1 MNHSK
6 GKWDDQFFITRIA
19 NILFHA
25 GLVPRKKAPSV
36 DYVKLRASMI
46 IQQKYRSVIRDM
58 FVKTILKGF
67 NVKVRPSHGRLIDA
81 MLWISNAMAFHGR
94 HLEEAPPA
102 IEEEPESEEPPQN
115 RSEEIIESIR
125 ICRMGGVT
133 V

>member
-1 MNHSK
+1 
-6 GKWDDQFFITRIA
+6 
-19 NILFHA
+19 
-25 GLVPRKKAPSV
+25 
-36 DYVKLRASMI
+36 MI

>member
-1 MNHSK
+1 MRQPLLNVYIKMSYK
-6 GKWDDQFFITRIA
+6 
-19 NILFHA
+19 
-25 GLVPRKKAPSV
+25 SV
-36 DYVKLRASMI
+36 RW
-46 IQQKYRSVIRDM
+46 R
-58 FVKTILKGF
+58 
-67 NVKVRPSHGRLIDA
+67 IDA

-102 IEEEPESEEPPQN
+102 IAEEPDSEEPPQN

>member
-1 MNHSK
+1 
-6 GKWDDQFFITRIA
+6 
-19 NILFHA
+19 
-25 GLVPRKKAPSV
+25 
-36 DYVKLRASMI
+36 
-46 IQQKYRSVIRDM
+46 
-58 FVKTILKGF
+58 
-67 NVKVRPSHGRLIDA
+67 

-102 IEEEPESEEPPQN
+102 IAEEPDSEEPPQN